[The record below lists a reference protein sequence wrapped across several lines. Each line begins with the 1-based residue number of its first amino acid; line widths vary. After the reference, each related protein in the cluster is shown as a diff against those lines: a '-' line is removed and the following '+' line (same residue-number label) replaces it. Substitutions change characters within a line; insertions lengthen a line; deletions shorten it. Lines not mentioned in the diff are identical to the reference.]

1 MKRKP
6 LSSVSLDRCAY
17 AAGYAAV
24 SGWDDEEPPRVIKRP
39 RASAST
45 SSSLWRLA
53 LMLVF
58 VVA

>member
-24 SGWDDEEPPRVIKRP
+24 SAWEDEAPS
-39 RASAST
+39 RALRRQRTPAST
-45 SSSLWRLA
+45 SFWRLA